1 MNVLN
6 PRPSAFDGMS
16 WTATPPPYGGFG
28 GHPYATGGMQQ
39 FDPQQQ
45 QQLPRHAY
53 HPQSAYAPPQAPL
66 LTNRNYQP
74 IPHPYYSVAPYAPY
88 AIQPSPA
95 VNLGNGYF
103 AQPSYSAFAPA
114 PYAGAQPSYGYE
126 QHAMPPPPYRAQ
138 EQMFSQY
145 QQQQQPDETMRSQSR
160 GRWQGRSS
168 WEGERPAS
176 NEIWNDE
183 RREGYGWSESAQAAT
198 GGEWEPLRR
207 RTQTHDQPRRTVD
220 HDHPSFDRPPHRSSA
235 VAIQQPTPQQVV
247 APQQQQQQ
255 PSSNIEE
262 TQAADDVVYDLVPNV
277 SLVPPP
283 PPVERSAVPLA
294 DLATE
299 MVWEAYLLAVAADG
313 SRSPSSTSMAR
324 WGRLT
329 SKPASLFNEVTETNR
344 RLVSKSSK
352 VDEVRSSPR
361 MPELFGAIGE
371 GRARKVPTDGSASD
385 DSSPSSSA
393 PGTPAGVGA
402 IDAAAA
408 RKQRMMGFGY
418 AIDGKSKGSAIEV
431 RVGGLE
437 SPVEAIRTHARR
449 LSHVNGHKPS
459 ASPPPSSP
467 AFASEPSP
475 AFRQFVKQ
483 VLTATLLAPE
493 DLVLALYYVARMPST
508 SLVQPPALEHTNSIS
523 AKASAIKAAPFKI
536 ILGALM
542 LANKVRSARCRR
554 RRNPR

>member
-1 MNVLN
+1 MNVLY

-16 WTATPPPYGGFG
+16 WTATPPPYGGPG
-28 GHPYATGGMQQ
+28 GHHYAAAGMQ
-39 FDPQQQ
+39 FDQQ

-74 IPHPYYSVAPYAPY
+74 IPHPYYSVYAAPFAV
-88 AIQPSPA
+88 QPSPA

-103 AQPSYSAFAPA
+103 AQHSYPAFAPA
-114 PYAGAQPSYGYE
+114 SYASAQPSYGYE

-138 EQMFSQY
+138 DQVFSQY
-145 QQQQQPDETMRSQSR
+145 QQQQQQHDESLRSQSR

-168 WEGERPAS
+168 WEGDRPVS
-176 NEIWNDE
+176 NEVWRDE
-183 RREGYGWSESAQAAT
+183 RREGYGRNEAAQAAT
-198 GGEWEPLRR
+198 GGEWEQPLR
-207 RTQTHDQPRRTVD
+207 RTQTHDEPRRTVD
-220 HDHPSFDRPPHRSSA
+220 HDHPSFDRPPHRSNGT
-235 VAIQQPTPQQVV
+235 AIQQPIPQQVV
-247 APQQQQQQ
+247 APQPQQ
-255 PSSNIEE
+255 SSNIEE
-262 TQAADDVVYDLVPNV
+262 TQAVDDVVYDLVPNI

-299 MVWEAYLLAVAADG
+299 MVWEACLLAVSVDG
-313 SRSPSSTSMAR
+313 SRSPSSSASMAR

-329 SKPASLFNEVTETNR
+329 SKPPSLFNEVTESNR
-344 RLVSKSSK
+344 RLGSKSIK

-371 GRARKVPTDGSASD
+371 GRTRKASSDGCASD

-408 RKQRMMGFGY
+408 RKQRLMGFGY
-418 AIDGKSKGSAIEV
+418 AIDTKSKGSAIEV

-449 LSHVNGHKPS
+449 LSNVPGHKS
-459 ASPPPSSP
+459 ASSPSSTA

-493 DLVLALYYVARMPST
+493 DLILALYYVARIPST
-508 SLVQPPALEHTNSIS
+508 SLVQPPALEHANSTS

-542 LANKVRSARCRR
+542 LANKVRSFT
-554 RRNPR
+554 PVVV